1 MNINEKDIIRLDD
14 ENNYIVVKKNIYDN
28 VTYYYIANIN
38 DMKKTKFLYEE
49 GNELVELEDEQTM
62 EKVIVKMF
70 ETIDVDDVLRNLK
83 SIIEKKSGV

>member
-1 MNINEKDIIRLDD
+1 MNINEKDIIRLND
-14 ENNYIVVKKNIYDN
+14 ENNYIVVKKNTYDN

-38 DMKKTKFLYEE
+38 DIKKTKFLYEE

-83 SIIEKKSGV
+83 NIIEKKNGV